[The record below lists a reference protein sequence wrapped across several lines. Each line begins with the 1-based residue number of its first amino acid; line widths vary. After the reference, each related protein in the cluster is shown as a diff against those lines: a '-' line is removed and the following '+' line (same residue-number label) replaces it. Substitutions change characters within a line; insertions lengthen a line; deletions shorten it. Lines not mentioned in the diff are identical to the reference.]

1 MDMKQHYRLDVSPR
15 SQSRF
20 SGGAS
25 AAVQPVINQVVFY
38 PLSAFDGTMKTIA
51 WAQAPALPGPAAEG
65 GGETKWVVS
74 EKFFDQLGT
83 VLDPPLPGEE
93 TLYCQ
98 FQVLLDSAGRDDAIR
113 TAVCFSLFH
122 SSGARIS
129 SSAALSSAVIRRSR
143 RFSGDGHAPATRRA
157 SPVGGPTMMISPP
170 DASMFAS
177 NS

>member
-20 SGGAS
+20 SGSAS

-83 VLDPPLPGEE
+83 VLDTVPPLPGEE

-113 TAVCFSLFH
+113 TALVDTATATEGEVIAPFSEWTRNGRPAGNGWNR
-122 SSGARIS
+122 STNNARFGYDYYNRTGTAKS
-129 SSAALSSAVIRRSR
+129 NM
-143 RFSGDGHAPATRRA
+143 FDNK
-157 SPVGGPTMMISPP
+157 PTET
-170 DASMFAS
+170 
-177 NS
+177 